1 MLAPAGRTQE
11 NAYMLFEHVAQNN
24 LTCLRNY
31 GKVFPTLG
39 LLLFWVLLS
48 AILCKPTTGLFVIM
62 AAFGHTVLYS
72 LRGWSQIWNKHI
84 ILHLLWSH
92 LACPYECAA
101 LLFSPIEC
109 PELLLTYYDLKEWDF
124 FVNNNTEKAKLIS
137 SSQEVSEC
145 LINTGWS
152 E

>member
-1 MLAPAGRTQE
+1 M
-11 NAYMLFEHVAQNN
+11 
-24 LTCLRNY
+24 LTCYLN
-31 GKVFPTLG
+31 TLLKITWLVSETMG
-39 LLLFWVLLS
+39 RYSQPLVCFCSEYFCQPYCANLPRAYLWLWLLLALRL
-48 AILCKPTTGLFVIM
+48 
-62 AAFGHTVLYS
+62 TVLYS

-101 LLFSPIEC
+101 LLFSVIEC